1 MKTTAAKD
9 PYEKAKLKVV
19 EATVKSYL
27 SLAESEN
34 LVEEAIQLVEKRDP
48 YNENVGKYCE
58 VLAKIQK
65 NHLDKLKNP
74 KASLQ
79 TENVEE

>member
-1 MKTTAAKD
+1 MKTNLAKD
-9 PYEKAKLKVV
+9 PYEKAKLKIV

-27 SLAESEN
+27 SLAESET

-48 YNENVGKYCE
+48 MNENVGKYCE

-74 KASLQ
+74 KAALQ
-79 TENVEE
+79 TS